1 MLLPQ
6 PPQNIFLPPSVSPMR
21 RPDALLQFARNS
33 TLRARQGQSGSAS
46 QVCLWR
52 GHSVKVR
59 DSDCH
64 NTMSLSCPQCASQM
78 PDTAAFCPGCGHPM
92 LPESRARGRVG
103 ILSENVAGALA
114 YVSFI
119 PAVVFLFLDPYNKNR
134 FVRFHSFQCIFLWI
148 TGLLIAVALRFV
160 GLILYIIPVLG
171 HLLVWLIEMV
181 VVLGAVVIWLVLMVK
196 ALQGEAFKLP
206 VIGDLAERQAGSF

>member
-1 MLLPQ
+1 
-6 PPQNIFLPPSVSPMR
+6 
-21 RPDALLQFARNS
+21 
-33 TLRARQGQSGSAS
+33 
-46 QVCLWR
+46 
-52 GHSVKVR
+52 
-59 DSDCH
+59 
-64 NTMSLSCPQCASQM
+64 
-78 PDTAAFCPGCGHPM
+78 M

-134 FVRFHSFQCIFLWI
+134 FVRFHSFQCIFLWV
-148 TGLLIAVALRFV
+148 TGLLIAVLLRFV

-171 HLLVWLIEMV
+171 HLLVWLIAMV

>member
-1 MLLPQ
+1 
-6 PPQNIFLPPSVSPMR
+6 
-21 RPDALLQFARNS
+21 
-33 TLRARQGQSGSAS
+33 
-46 QVCLWR
+46 
-52 GHSVKVR
+52 
-59 DSDCH
+59 
-64 NTMSLSCPQCASQM
+64 
-78 PDTAAFCPGCGHPM
+78 M

-119 PAVVFLFLDPYNKNR
+119 PAVVFLFLDPYHKNR
-134 FVRFHSFQCIFLWI
+134 FVRFHSFQCIFLWV
-148 TGLLIAVALRFV
+148 TGLLIAVLLRFV

-171 HLLVWLIEMV
+171 HLLVWLIAMV